1 MRLAGAVLIS
11 CALLGVAPAFAQPA
25 SSQPSTTDVARAR
38 ELFEQAEKA
47 EAAEAWADALDKLQ
61 EVERIKATPVVY
73 YHMGICE
80 ERLGR
85 LGDALRHFEQSEA
98 LARAQNNAQLQA
110 LAAEKVEKTAPRV
123 PQVTITITPK
133 VDHTEVLLDGQVLPE
148 GTRDLRLNA
157 SRPYK
162 IEVRAPGRKPFLRQ
176 LFLAEGA
183 REPVRVQ
190 LALLD
195 APATQQVTANT
206 TEYEHPERSSPR
218 SGPPLG
224 TWVAGG
230 AAVALGA
237 GGLVTF
243 LVSSGINGDARDRCP
258 RTPGPPGEPDVLSA
272 TCLAE
277 EANSD
282 MDTVQTLDRV
292 ALGLWIGAGVAAGAA
307 VTLWVLDPGAKKDGA
322 SAAPSGTQRSRLALE
337 ARPGGAA
344 LRGRF

>member
-1 MRLAGAVLIS
+1 VRYLRGVRLAGAVLIS
-11 CALLGVAPAFAQPA
+11 CALLGVAPASAQPA
-25 SSQPSTTDVARAR
+25 SPPPSAADVTRAR

-85 LGDALRHFEQSEA
+85 LGDALKHFEQSEA

-110 LAAEKVEKTAPRV
+110 MAADKIEKTAPRV

-133 VDHTEVLLDGQVLPE
+133 LDQTEVLLDGQVLPE

-195 APATQQVTANT
+195 APATPQVTANT
-206 TEYEHPERSSPR
+206 REYEEPERSSPR
-218 SGPPLG
+218 SGPPVG

-243 LVSSGINGDARDRCP
+243 LISSGINGDARDRCP
-258 RTPGPPGEPDVLSA
+258 GEVAA
-272 TCLAE
+272 TCLAD

-282 MDTVQTLDRV
+282 KDTVQTLDRV
-292 ALGLWIGAGVAAGAA
+292 ALGLWIGAGVAAGVA

-322 SAAPSGTQRSRLALE
+322 SAATHPRLAVE

-344 LRGRF
+344 IRGRF

>member
-1 MRLAGAVLIS
+1 MRYLRGVRLVGAILIS
-11 CALLGVAPAFAQPA
+11 LSLLGVAQPA
-25 SSQPSTTDVARAR
+25 WSQPSTTDVARAR

-85 LGDALRHFEQSEA
+85 LGDALKHFEQSEA

-110 LAAEKVEKTAPRV
+110 MAAEKVEKTAPRV

-133 VDHTEVLLDGQVLPE
+133 LDQTEVLLDGQVLPE

-195 APATQQVTANT
+195 APATPQVTANT
-206 TEYEHPERSSPR
+206 TEYQHPERSSPR
-218 SGPPLG
+218 SGPPIG

-243 LVSSGINGDARDRCP
+243 LVSSGVNGDARDRCP
-258 RTPGPPGEPDVLSA
+258 RSESGEVAA
-272 TCLAE
+272 TCLAD
-277 EANSD
+277 EATSD
-282 MDTVQTLDRV
+282 QDTVHTLDHV
-292 ALGLWIGAGVAAGAA
+292 ALGLWIGAGVAAGVA
-307 VTLWVLDPGAKKDGA
+307 VTLWVLDPGGKKDGV
-322 SAAPSGTQRSRLALE
+322 SAATATPRPQLALE